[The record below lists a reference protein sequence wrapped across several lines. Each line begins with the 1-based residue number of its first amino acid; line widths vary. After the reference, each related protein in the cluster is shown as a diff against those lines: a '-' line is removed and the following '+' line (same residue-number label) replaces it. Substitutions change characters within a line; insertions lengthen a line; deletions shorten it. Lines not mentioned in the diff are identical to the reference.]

1 MSKFAHVA
9 AETRK
14 RVRESPAADEADLN
28 ISAISK
34 KSKKAVSVKSPA
46 PVTTEDADLE
56 EKVEDDEDTSASA

>member
-34 KSKKAVSVKSPA
+34 KSKKAVSVKSPT
-46 PVTTEDADLE
+46 PVTTEDDLE